1 MSLWKDCMLSTSKVK
16 YNSYWTHKIAKEG
29 LSPSAS
35 CMVVYVKRT
44 GSHTQYCSHLTD
56 VHFTKRI
63 PHSAACLADEWWL
76 GMETVLIFS
85 AQLGCLLKN
94 QVVRQ
99 QARGHVARNIAIALR
114 AKFCVSHLSYSGTLF
129 LVFFSYL
136 LFVLIR
142 LWFNWV
148 TQWSSKTTTRACQL
162 HSKINRDCNFPQ
174 SSHQLLLQCQ
184 GKYFWNN
191 RQEKSPL

>member
-1 MSLWKDCMLSTSKVK
+1 MPKRSNFLTSFSSFTHIRAKPCFLELFSLKSYGLWKDCMLSTSRVK
-16 YNSYWTHKIAKEG
+16 YNSYWTHKIVKEG

-44 GSHTQYCSHLTD
+44 GSHTQYRSHLTD

-63 PHSAACLADEWWL
+63 PHSAAWLAEEWWL

-94 QVVRQ
+94 QVTRQ

-114 AKFCVSHLSYSGTLF
+114 AKFCASHLTQEPC
-129 LVFFSYL
+129 
-136 LFVLIR
+136 LFVCLSVSFIFC
-142 LWFNWV
+142 LFAICFN
-148 TQWSSKTTTRACQL
+148 
-162 HSKINRDCNFPQ
+162 
-174 SSHQLLLQCQ
+174 
-184 GKYFWNN
+184 
-191 RQEKSPL
+191 